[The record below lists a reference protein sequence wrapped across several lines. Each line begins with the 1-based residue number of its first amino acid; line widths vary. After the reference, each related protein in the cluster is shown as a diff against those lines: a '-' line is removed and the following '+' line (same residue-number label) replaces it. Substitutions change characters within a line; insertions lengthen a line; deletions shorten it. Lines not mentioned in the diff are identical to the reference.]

1 MAVRLGA
8 GSAGF
13 VQVAQKMHMFQF
25 LEICDPWSLECWVW
39 EFSIVVFQV
48 CVGSPGW
55 RGGLGHPHSCSHL
68 GLHISGEVQCV
79 PLQFCE
85 GDGGVLQVVEEDL
98 DLCHDIM
105 GPDVCS

>member
-1 MAVRLGA
+1 MVVRLGA

-13 VQVAQKMHMFQF
+13 VQGGTKDAHIPVLGNLRPFSQ
-25 LEICDPWSLECWVW
+25 ECWVW

-48 CVGSPGW
+48 CVSWPG
-55 RGGLGHPHSCSHL
+55 RLAPRSYSHL
-68 GLHISGEVQCV
+68 GLHVGREVQCV

-85 GDGGVLQVVEEDL
+85 GDGGVLQVVQEDL